1 MSIRICRKAREGG
14 GGRVWRKILEKIT
27 HNFGYKLI
35 SLLIAIVVWYIA
47 VQYSDPQQ
55 TKSFNVRVTVENES
69 YIENGK
75 QVYYIDDDYKTVTV
89 YVSANSSKFKYINE
103 NTISVKA
110 DLTQIV
116 DFEKDPVMVPLSVS
130 CAGVAQTDLSLSRQ
144 TIPITIENVASKELP
159 MTVSTK
165 ETTPANNYEV
175 GKLTPSVDRIVVTGP
190 ESVISQIDSVI
201 AEIDVTGLNM
211 NTELT
216 ATLKFIDK
224 SQNVMSEDKI
234 NDDITIEGVVK
245 KVTVAVELWRK
256 RSGVLFDIHYSGEPA
271 EGYQVYNI
279 YTAPDELTVAGDN
292 AALDTLAANGNKIMI
307 PAEKIDIS
315 GCSTDQTFEVDFSDV
330 MPENLKVSSS
340 MNGTVTVYFTILPV
354 DSREYE
360 VDVDDIVT
368 SNLASSLTVSYDQT
382 AVTVKVKGVSSNLD
396 ALDESSIIL
405 VADFADM
412 TVGDYTIMPS
422 VSLPEG
428 YQLVDS
434 VVLNVHIKEKAEK
447 ESSLSSDEKTTT
459 P

>member
-1 MSIRICRKAREGG
+1 M
-14 GGRVWRKILEKIT
+14 WRKILDKIT

-55 TKSFNVRVTVENES
+55 TKSFTVRVTVENES

-75 QVYYIDDDYKTVTV
+75 QVYYIDDNYKTVTV
-89 YVSANSSKFKYINE
+89 YATANSSKFKYINE
-103 NTISVKA
+103 NTIIVTA

-130 CAGVAQTDLSLSRQ
+130 CAGVSQTDLSLSRQ

-159 MTVSTK
+159 MTVTTK
-165 ETTPANNYEV
+165 ETTPANNYEI
-175 GKLTPSVDRIVVTGP
+175 GKLTPSVDRIIVDGP
-190 ESVISQIDSVI
+190 ESVISQIDSVV
-201 AEIDVTGLNM
+201 AEIDVTGLM
-211 NTELT
+211 LDSELT
-216 ATLKFIDK
+216 AKLKFIDK
-224 SQNVMSEDKI
+224 SQNEMSEDKI
-234 NDDITIEGVVK
+234 NDDITIEGDIK
-245 KVTVAVELWRK
+245 TVTVAVELWRK
-256 RSGVLFDIHYSGEPA
+256 RSGVLFDINYSGEPA

-292 AALDTLAANGNKIMI
+292 IALDTLAQNGNVIEI

-330 MPENLKVSSS
+330 MPENLKVASS
-340 MNGTVTVYFTILPV
+340 MNETVTVYFTIMPV
-354 DSREYE
+354 DSREYQ
-360 VDVDDIVT
+360 VDVDEIVT
-368 SNLASSLTVSYDQT
+368 KNLDSSLTVSYDQT
-382 AVTVKVKGVSSNLD
+382 AVAVKVQGVTQNLD
-396 ALDESSIIL
+396 SLDESGIIL
-405 VADFADM
+405 IADFTDM
-412 TVGDYTIMPS
+412 TVGDYTITPS
-422 VSLPEG
+422 VSLPDG

-447 ESSLSSDEKTTT
+447 ESSVSSDEKTTT

>member
-1 MSIRICRKAREGG
+1 M
-14 GGRVWRKILEKIT
+14 WRKILEKIT
-27 HNFGYKLI
+27 HNFGYKFI

-75 QVYYIDDDYKTVTV
+75 QVYYIDDNYKTVTV
-89 YVSANSSKFKYINE
+89 FVTANSSKFRFINE

-130 CAGVAQTDLSLSRQ
+130 CSGVAQTDLSLSRQ
-144 TIPITIENVASKELP
+144 TIPITIENVAGKELP

-165 ETTPANNYEV
+165 ETTPANNYEI
-175 GKLTPSVDRIVVTGP
+175 GKLTPSVDRIVVSGP
-190 ESVISQIDSVI
+190 ESVISQIDSVV
-201 AEIDVTGLNM
+201 AEIDVTGLMLNSQ
-211 NTELT
+211 LT

-224 SQNVMSEDKI
+224 SQNEMSEDKI
-234 NDDITIEGVVK
+234 NDDITIEGDIQ

-256 RSGVLFDIHYSGEPA
+256 RSGILFDIHYSGVPA

-292 AALDTLAANGNKIMI
+292 AALETLAQNGNVISI

-340 MNGTVTVYFTILPV
+340 MNRTVTVYFTILPL
-354 DSREYE
+354 DSREYQ
-360 VDVDDIVT
+360 VDVDDIIT
-368 SNLASSLTVSYDQT
+368 SNLDSSLTVSYDQT
-382 AVTVKVKGVSSNLD
+382 AVAVKVQGVTQNLD
-396 ALDESSIIL
+396 ALDESGIIL
-405 VADFADM
+405 IADFSGM
-412 TVGDYTIMPS
+412 TVGDYTITPN
-422 VSLPEG
+422 VGLPEG
-428 YQLVDS
+428 YQLVDTVS
-434 VVLNVHIKEKAEK
+434 VNVHIKEKAEK
-447 ESSLSSDEKTTT
+447 ESSVSSNEKTST